1 MHEVY
6 TVRGNVNYLDF
17 SFMTRLVDNKRQ
29 LELSYRNDVAE
40 MWDGW
45 PAQRVL
51 GLKNR
56 FLEIGKAPRD
66 QTKEKKSRK
75 PNNRLQKLKKKPQH

>member
-1 MHEVY
+1 MTTPFEYLKDSKCENHAYHNNITIVWKKEITQKCQIQEVY

-29 LELSYRNDVAE
+29 LELSYRNGVAE

-45 PAQRVL
+45 P
-51 GLKNR
+51 
-56 FLEIGKAPRD
+56 
-66 QTKEKKSRK
+66 T
-75 PNNRLQKLKKKPQH
+75 